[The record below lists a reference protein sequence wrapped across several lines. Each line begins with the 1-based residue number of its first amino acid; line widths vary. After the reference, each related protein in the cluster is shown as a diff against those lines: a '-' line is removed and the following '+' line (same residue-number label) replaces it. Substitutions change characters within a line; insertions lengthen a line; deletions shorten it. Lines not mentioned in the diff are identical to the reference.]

1 MPPFPS
7 GEISLAPCAPAHPL
21 AARALTR
28 EGAVDQAV
36 AHAAA
41 ADITRQFL
49 RAKQPCADGYRW
61 YLRRQEGASN
71 YQALLDDLVR
81 EGRVEDACWMLDQFG
96 PTNDVLEVDHL
107 EADALVFAGSV
118 RCRGHADVEG
128 VLRTGRSLSVL
139 GGLRV
144 PLHLRGLVFRLR
156 EADGEYFVYAIDP
169 LRNRIA
175 AYTVFNRLVEVDR
188 RTDRHLRAPHTKVA
202 HGYRRMGIATAIYR
216 WWLDS
221 GRCLMTG
228 ARQSAGAHGLWMALA
243 RDYELAAVRI
253 DENKRVQQL
262 PMPPPPG
269 FFDALDTRLVLVGRD
284 CRLADFTQPVD
295 PGPHR

>member
-7 GEISLAPCAPAHPL
+7 GEISLAPCAPCAPTRSLPAHE
-21 AARALTR
+21 AMAN
-28 EGAVDQAV
+28 
-36 AHAAA
+36 AAA
-41 ADITRQFL
+41 ATDITRHFI
-49 RAKQPCADGYRW
+49 RAKRPCADGYRW

-81 EGRVEDACWMLDQFG
+81 EGRLEDACWMLDQFG

-144 PLHLRGLVFRLR
+144 PLHLRGLMFRLR
-156 EADGEYFVYAIDP
+156 DADGEYFVYAIDP

-188 RTDRHLRAPHTKVA
+188 RTARHLRAPHTKVA
-202 HGYRRMGIATAIYR
+202 HGYRRMGIASAIYR

-221 GRCLMTG
+221 GRSLMTG

-243 RDYELAAVRI
+243 RDYALAAVRI
-253 DENKRVQQL
+253 AEHKRVERL
-262 PMPPPPG
+262 PLPPPPG
-269 FFDALDTRLVLVGRD
+269 FYEALDTRLVLVGRG
-284 CRLADFTQPVD
+284 CRLADFAQHTAA
-295 PGPHR
+295 GS